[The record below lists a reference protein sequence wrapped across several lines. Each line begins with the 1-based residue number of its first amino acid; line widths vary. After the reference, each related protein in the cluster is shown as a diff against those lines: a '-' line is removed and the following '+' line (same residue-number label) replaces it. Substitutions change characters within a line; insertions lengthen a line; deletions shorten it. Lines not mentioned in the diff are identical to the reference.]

1 MFRSATLAIGC
12 LTLLLAA
19 PSLAK
24 RPTTPKQLSDRGL
37 AALAK
42 GDAAAYLALVF
53 NRKDLETHC
62 PAYLEKIRPDQFERF
77 HKKVTEKV
85 AKCASLFDWKTA
97 KLVRI
102 EGGEDRKPTPECK
115 SVTELKDIVAYYTA
129 GGKTYRVKLDDPLR
143 MGKSLYVFG
152 DDPRCTEETPPKT
165 K

>member
-1 MFRSATLAIGC
+1 MFRSATLTIGC
-12 LTLLLAA
+12 LTLLLAM
-19 PSLAK
+19 PSLAR
-24 RPTTPKQLSDRGL
+24 RPTTSKQLTERGL

-62 PAYLEKIRPDQFERF
+62 PAFLEKIRPDEFERF
-77 HKKVTEKV
+77 HKKVTERV

-97 KLVRI
+97 QLVRI
-102 EGGEDRKPTPECK
+102 EGGEDRRATAECK

-143 MGKSLYVFG
+143 MVQSPAPHDFNLLS
-152 DDPRCTEETPPKT
+152 RQ
-165 K
+165 